1 MDSVSFAPLSTPQTT
16 TTWRSTE
23 TCTLHRWQ
31 TVESVHHRN
40 RRRQRERKGQQ
51 SRMRP
56 HSVSFPS
63 PSDNRGT
70 EYTVLLQTRV
80 AQEVLKSLG
89 VPWVLVVSQDNFY
102 KTLSPE
108 ESAAARASNHG
119 EPDPFTSSRAALP
132 EMSN

>member
-1 MDSVSFAPLSTPQTT
+1 
-16 TTWRSTE
+16 
-23 TCTLHRWQ
+23 
-31 TVESVHHRN
+31 
-40 RRRQRERKGQQ
+40 
-51 SRMRP
+51 MRP